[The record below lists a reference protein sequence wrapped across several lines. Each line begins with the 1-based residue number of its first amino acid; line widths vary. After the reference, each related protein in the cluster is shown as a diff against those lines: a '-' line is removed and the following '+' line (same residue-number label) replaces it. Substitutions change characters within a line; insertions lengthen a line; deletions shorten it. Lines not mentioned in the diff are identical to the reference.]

1 MIRKPIGAMP
11 QIILG
16 IASFFVLIGVYTL
29 ISSRASQRNPDQKTV
44 PGWTTGDRSLAEGV
58 KKIIAYE
65 EDSPKFRGIRLYP
78 TRMFVYLFP
87 VKEAVFAGLQPFKPW
102 MFEDSGISM
111 WRFALGM
118 LLGGG
123 AALVIGIVMGCFTPV
138 EAFLRPPIS
147 FLASIP
153 PTAMIAVYM
162 ILFGLKLQMFVAV
175 IGVGIFPTLALSIYQ
190 AVKNDVADA
199 AINKAY
205 TLGASQFEI
214 IWEVVIPQILPRIID
229 AIRLQVGPAMIFLI
243 AVEYSLGSEGIGYRL
258 RNAPR
263 GNFYNVIYI
272 YLVILGLFG
281 LAVNWSLLFFRR
293 WWCPWFEG
301 STS

>member
-1 MIRKPIGAMP
+1 MIRKPIYTLTQMT
-11 QIILG
+11 LG
-16 IASFFVLIGVYTL
+16 IASFLVLIGAYTL
-29 ISSRASQRNPDQKTV
+29 ISNRAFDRNPNQKTV

-58 KKIIAYE
+58 KQI
-65 EDSPKFRGIRLYP
+65 FRSDGDDP
-78 TRMFVYLFP
+78 
-87 VKEAVFAGLQPFKPW
+87 PW
-102 MFEDSGISM
+102 IVQDAGISI
-111 WRFALGM
+111 WRFTLGM
-118 LLGGG
+118 LLG
-123 AALVIGIVMGCFTPV
+123 AVSAFVVGIVMGCFSPV

>member
-1 MIRKPIGAMP
+1 MIRKPIGTLP

-16 IASFFVLIGVYTL
+16 IASFLVLVGVYTL

-44 PGWTTGDRSLAEGV
+44 PGWTNSDRSLAEGV
-58 KKIIAYE
+58 KKIFTS
-65 EDSPKFRGIRLYP
+65 DDGDD
-78 TRMFVYLFP
+78 
-87 VKEAVFAGLQPFKPW
+87 PW
-102 MFEDSGISM
+102 IVQDAGISM

-118 LLGGG
+118 LLGAG
-123 AALVIGIVMGCFTPV
+123 AAFIIGIAMGCFAPV

-175 IGVGIFPTLALSIYQ
+175 IGIGIFPALALSIYQ
-190 AVKNDVADA
+190 AVKNDVAEA

-263 GNFYNVIYI
+263 GNYYNVIYI
-272 YLVILGLFG
+272 YLVILGVFG
-281 LAVNWSLLFFRR
+281 LVVNWTLLGFRR

>member
-1 MIRKPIGAMP
+1 MIRKPINHPLRIA
-11 QIILG
+11 LG
-16 IASFFVLIGVYTL
+16 IASFCALVGLYTVV
-29 ISSRASQRNPDQKTV
+29 SNRAYEKNVDQKTI
-44 PGWTTGDRSLAEGV
+44 PGWTQGDRSIAMAIQ
-58 KKIIAYE
+58 KIT
-65 EDSPKFRGIRLYP
+65 
-78 TRMFVYLFP
+78 TRDDDQ
-87 VKEAVFAGLQPFKPW
+87 QPW
-102 MFEDSGISM
+102 LVQDAGISM
-111 WRFALGM
+111 KRFGLGM
-118 LLGGG
+118 LLG
-123 AALVIGIVMGCFTPV
+123 ASLAFIVGIAMGCFAPV

-175 IGVGIFPTLALSIYQ
+175 IGVGIFPTLAQSIFQ
-190 AVKNDVADA
+190 GVKNDVSEA

-243 AVEYSLGSEGIGYRL
+243 AVEYSLGSEGMGYRL

-263 GNFYNVIYI
+263 GNYYNVIYV
-272 YLVILGLFG
+272 YLVLLGIFG
-281 LAVNWSLLFFRR
+281 MLVNWMLTAFRR

-301 STS
+301 SN